1 MREKLYSISLI
12 EAERFRQINE
22 EGYTAEHDDVEKE
35 DDLSTAGALY
45 ALNGDNRGHMLPCW
59 PYDFEYWK
67 PDKTHTIEGRIKELS
82 KAGALIAAEID
93 RLNRKIKNNVKKSS
107 E

>member
-22 EGYTAEHDDVEKE
+22 EGYTAEHDNTEDEGELSRAAALYTLPSHLRWHINHLWPWSE
-35 DDLSTAGALY
+35 DDY
-45 ALNGDNRGHMLPCW
+45 KPNK
-59 PYDFEYWK
+59 EY
-67 PDKTHTIEGRIKELS
+67 THEGRIRELV

-93 RLNRKIKNNVKKSS
+93 RLNRKLKNNVKKSS